1 MTLENSIVQ
10 DLDQSPDTLNQ
21 EAPAE
26 SFLQSHFD
34 VPAVDGAESSSNVP
48 SNLHW
53 LVTLAGQMT
62 QAETIAALLGFTVTE
77 VRQRLQADRVLIYR
91 FQKNGR
97 GLVLAESVAEGLTP
111 SLGETLPTIAFGADN
126 PLDYQQRPVI
136 TLEDASQIALSPHQR
151 QLLNQFQVKASVA
164 LPIQLSQ
171 MWGLLVVQQCSSPRQ
186 WQEPEVTLLHQVAA
200 ELRFSL
206 QSVSFRNERQALTR
220 TSDQI
225 RQADAEAIF
234 QTATREARKFLNVD
248 RVAICKFRPDYSG
261 EFVAEAKAGDYA
273 AIVGS
278 VWQDTYVKEHQGGR
292 FRNNQTYVIEDVGH
306 DLTLSDC
313 HLEILESFEIKSCA
327 IAAIFQGQKLWGVL
341 CAYQHSTPRRWQADE
356 IKFLTQMGSLLG
368 VAVQQVELAEERVK
382 ATQYQQALPALIDK
396 ISNATYIQNACE
408 IAVQNARQLLNV
420 ERVSVYKFRSDY
432 FGDFVYESEVGGFPK
447 LVGSA
452 WEDTYLKEH
461 RGGRFR
467 NNEPYIVDDIY
478 LSELSDCHRTTLEYF
493 GVRSFLIVAIKQGE
507 KLWGLLTAFQHSS
520 ARHWV
525 DSDTKLLTD
534 IGCQIGTTLQEADY
548 VAQLQEQST
557 QMAKAMQ
564 LNRGI
569 AQVVPKIFQ
578 SQDLDSIFR
587 TANQAIRQL
596 LKCDRV
602 AIYCSHSDRRYELVA
617 ELATK
622 GLDALATANIEAIL
636 PKHLQD
642 EDSALHE
649 PWIVNNI
656 YTMGYSLEEVEPLE
670 EAGINAYVMMPILR
684 EGKLWGL
691 LGIYQNS
698 TRSWTEAEISALKQ
712 ICLQMSAAMQQVGYL
727 LQVQQQSEQLTQAT
741 ARDQLVIKIVE
752 RIRQSLDLQ
761 KAFNTTA
768 REIRRFLNVDRV
780 AVFKFYPDSNCNEG
794 ATIAE
799 DVRPG
804 FVSALGATVGDHCF
818 GDRHAELYRKG
829 RIWAIA
835 DIYQANL
842 AGCYIEILAQF
853 QVRANLVVPLL
864 KGEELWGLFCIHH
877 CSEAREW
884 QDTDIEFAK
893 QIAAQLNVAIQQGE
907 YIEQLQ
913 QRSQQIAEVA
923 DREKVAKETLQQHVI
938 QLLSAVRPA
947 LEGNL
952 TVRAPVTDDEVG
964 TIADAYNNTLNSLR
978 QLVMQMQIA
987 ARQVAQTSATSDAS
1001 INNLAT
1007 QAQQQFQALTHTL
1020 EQFQTMGGS
1029 TIAVEAS
1036 ARQVEVAVQ
1045 QANQIVLSGDT
1056 AMDRTV
1062 DGILNIQETVTETNK
1077 RLKRL
1082 SESSQKI
1089 SKVVRL
1095 ISHFTTQTQL
1105 LALNASLEATRA
1117 GEYGRG
1123 FAVVADEVRSLA
1135 RQSADAATEI
1145 EQLVKEIQM
1154 GTAEVSTA
1162 METGI
1167 EQVVEGTHLVTDAR
1181 QNLTAIVD
1189 ATAQISALVKGITQ
1203 ETQEQTQQFQ
1213 LVTQTVTQVAAI
1225 ASKTSDDSV
1234 LIATSF
1240 KNLLAMAKTLQS
1252 TSDQFKVNE

>member
-10 DLDQSPDTLNQ
+10 DLDQSPRSLNH
-21 EAPAE
+21 E
-26 SFLQSHFD
+26 SPS
-34 VPAVDGAESSSNVP
+34 ESSPQPDPDVRSVNEAKSA
-48 SNLHW
+48 SNLQW
-53 LVTLAGQMT
+53 LVSLASQIT
-62 QAETIAALLGFTVTE
+62 QAETIEALLGVTVTE
-77 VRQRLQADRVLIYR
+77 VRQRLQADRVLVYR
-91 FQKNGR
+91 FQRNGR
-97 GLVLAESVAEGLTP
+97 GLVLAESVADGLTP
-111 SLGETLPTIAFGADN
+111 SLGEPLPAIAFGAN
-126 PLDYQQRPVI
+126 SPLDYQQQPVI
-136 TLEDASQIALSPHQR
+136 TLEDVAQSALSPHQH
-151 QLLNQFQVKASVA
+151 QLLNQFQVKASLA

-171 MWGLLVVQQCSSPRQ
+171 MWGLLVVQQCSRPRQ
-186 WQEPEVTLLHQVAA
+186 WQETEITLLYQVAA
-200 ELRFSL
+200 ELRLSL
-206 QSVSFRNERQALTR
+206 QPVIFRNERQALTR

-225 RQADAEAIF
+225 RQADAETIF

-261 EFVAEAKAGDYA
+261 DFIAEAKVGDYA
-273 AIVGS
+273 SIVGS

-292 FRNNQTYVIEDVGH
+292 FRDNQPYVIEDVGH
-306 DLTLSDC
+306 DHTLSDC
-313 HLEILESFEIKSCA
+313 HVEILESFEIKSCA
-327 IAAIFQGQKLWGVL
+327 IVAIFQGQKLWGVL
-341 CAYQHSTPRRWQADE
+341 CAYQHSNPRRWKPDE
-356 IKFLTQMGSLLG
+356 VKFLTQMSSLLG
-368 VAVQQVELAEERVK
+368 VAVQQVELVEEKVK
-382 ATQYQQALPALIDK
+382 AIQYRQALPALIHQ
-396 ISNATYIQNACE
+396 ISNATYIQTACE
-408 IAVQNARQLLNV
+408 IAVQNTRQLLNV
-420 ERVSVYKFRSDY
+420 ERVCIYKFRSDY
-432 FGDFVYESEVGGFPK
+432 FGDFVYESEAGGFPK

-452 WEDTYLKEH
+452 WEDTYVKEH

-467 NNEPYIVDDIY
+467 NNEPYRVDDIY
-478 LSELSDCHRTTLEYF
+478 QSELSDCHRTTLEYF
-493 GVRSFLIVAIKQGE
+493 RIRSFLVVAIKQGE
-507 KLWGLLTAFQHSS
+507 KLWGLLSAFQHSG

-525 DSDTKLLTD
+525 DSDTKLLTE
-534 IGCQIGTTLQEADY
+534 IGCQLGTSLQEADY
-548 VAQLQEQST
+548 LAQLQEQST
-557 QMAKAMQ
+557 QMAKATH

-578 SQDLDSIFR
+578 SQDLDSLFQI
-587 TANQAIRQL
+587 ANQEIRRL

-602 AIYCSHSDRRYELVA
+602 AIYRIHPDHRYKLVA
-617 ELATK
+617 ESTTK
-622 GLDALATANIEAIL
+622 GLEALATANIAAIL
-636 PKHLQD
+636 PKLHLQD
-642 EDSALHE
+642 EDSTPHK

-656 YTMGYSLEEVEPLE
+656 YTMGYSPEEVEPLE
-670 EAGINAYVMMPILR
+670 EVGINAYVMMPILK

-691 LGIYQNS
+691 LGVYQNS
-698 TRSWTEAEISALKQ
+698 ARSWSEAEMSGLNQ
-712 ICLQMSAAMQQVGYL
+712 VCLQISAAMQQVGYL
-727 LQVQQQSEQLTQAT
+727 VQVKQQSDQLTQAT
-741 ARDQLVIKIVE
+741 ARDQLIIKIVE

-761 KAFNTTA
+761 KAFNTTT
-768 REIRRFLNVDRV
+768 REIRSFLNVDRV
-780 AVFKFYPDSNCNEG
+780 AVFRFHADSNCNEG

-804 FVSALGATVGDHCF
+804 FVSALGTAVGDHCF

-835 DIYQANL
+835 DIYEANL
-842 AGCYIEILAQF
+842 ADCYLEILAQF

-877 CSEAREW
+877 CSGAREW
-884 QDTDIEFAK
+884 QEADIEFAK
-893 QIAAQLNVAIQQGE
+893 QIAAQLNIAIQQGE
-907 YIEQLQ
+907 YVEQLQ
-913 QRSQQIAEVA
+913 QRSQQLAELA
-923 DREKVAKETLQQHVI
+923 EREKVAKENLQQHVI

-978 QLVMQMQIA
+978 QLVTQMQIA
-987 ARQVAQTSATSDAS
+987 ARQVAQTSAASDSS
-1001 INNLAT
+1001 INHLAT
-1007 QAQQQFQALTHTL
+1007 QAQRQFQALTHTL
-1020 EQFQTMGGS
+1020 EQFQTMVGS
-1029 TIAVEAS
+1029 TTAVEAS

-1105 LALNASLEATRA
+1105 LALNASIEATRA

-1145 EQLVKEIQM
+1145 EQLVQEIQM

-1167 EQVVEGTHLVTDAR
+1167 EQVAEGTHLVTDAR

-1189 ATAQISALVKGITQ
+1189 ATAQISDLVKGITQ

-1225 ASKTSDDSV
+1225 ASKTSEDSV
-1234 LIATSF
+1234 SIATAF
-1240 KNLLAMAKTLQS
+1240 KDLLTMAKTLQS
-1252 TSDQFKVNE
+1252 TSDQFKVSE